1 MAAINNGD
9 TVHLIC
15 LGNVPGP
22 TFLDGRT
29 GDGSVGLA
37 PETQDQFTG
46 TRWRVADDG
55 AGNLAV
61 RCLGDVDGPR
71 MLDGR
76 TGDGTVGLAP
86 ATDGVFTGAH
96 WHLVPL
102 GDDSTFALQC
112 LGVIDGPRMLDG
124 RTGDGTVGLAPET
137 GDQFTGTHWR
147 AEPVPLPDVV
157 NFDFPS
163 ITFPSGTPVG
173 GFAHVT
179 LSSDGN
185 YRFTGHFH
193 DSGFLDQ
200 NAAIAIIVK
209 DTAGVAWEFG
219 HVSHLTG
226 TIGSGSRD
234 DDWDISGTDPNLA
247 AHWPDLALGASAQQR
262 SSTSS
267 DTASLFNDL
276 LAVAGLV
283 VGVVPIVAG

>member
-9 TVHLIC
+9 TVHLVC

-46 TRWRVADDG
+46 TRWRVLDDG
-55 AGNLAV
+55 AGNLAL
-61 RCLGDVDGPR
+61 RCLGDADGVR

-86 ATDGVFTGAH
+86 AIDGIFTGAH
-96 WHLVPL
+96 WQLIPL
-102 GDDSTFALQC
+102 DSDTFALKC

-124 RTGDGTVGLAPET
+124 RTGDGTVGLAPAT
-137 GDQFTGTHWR
+137 DGHFTGTHWR
-147 AEPVPLPDVV
+147 AEPVAVPDVV
-157 NFDFPS
+157 NFDFSS
-163 ITFPSGTPVG
+163 ITFPTGTPVG

-179 LSSDGN
+179 LSSSGN

-200 NAAIAIIVK
+200 NAAIAVGVK
-209 DTAGVAWEFG
+209 DSAGIMWEFG
-219 HVSHLTG
+219 HASHLAG
-226 TIGSGSRD
+226 TVGSGSRD
-234 DDWDISGTDPNLA
+234 DDWDISGNDPNIA
-247 AHWPDLALGASAQQR
+247 AHWPDLAIGATARQQSTTDADTVSA
-262 SSTSS
+262 
-267 DTASLFNDL
+267 FNDL
-276 LAVAGLV
+276 LAVAGAVL
-283 VGVVPIVAG
+283 GVVQVAIA